1 VRLTLATWNINSV
14 RLRIDLV
21 ARFLREQAPHVLCL
35 QETKCPDSEFPLA
48 ALHKLG
54 YPYAAI
60 NGQKGYHGV
69 AIASKFPLTIIDR
82 RSFCEK
88 GDARHIAVTL
98 TPGGA
103 RGRAIAL
110 HNFYVPAGGDEPD
123 PVANPKFAHKLAFL
137 DEMVDWMATERIG
150 GSGAIIAGDLNIAPL
165 ETDVWNHK
173 ALLRVVSHTPV
184 EVEKAQS
191 GARGGAMGRC
201 ASPLRA
207 AGGKTLHVVELSRAG
222 LAKVGQRPAARP
234 CLGQP

>member
-35 QETKCPDSEFPLA
+35 QETKCRDSEFPLA
-48 ALHKLG
+48 AFHKLG

-69 AIASKFPLTIIDR
+69 AIASKLPLTIIDR

-98 TPGGA
+98 KPGGA
-103 RGRAIAL
+103 GGRAITL
-110 HNFYVPAGGDEPD
+110 HNFYVPSGGDEPD
-123 PVANPKFAHKLAFL
+123 PAVNPKFAHKLAFL
-137 DEMVDWMATERIG
+137 DEMADLDDD
-150 GSGAIIAGDLNIAPL
+150 GADRRARRDHRRRY
-165 ETDVWNHK
+165 HK

-184 EVEKAQS
+184 EVEK
-191 GARGGAMGRC
+191 
-201 ASPLRA
+201 LNLVRA
-207 AGGKTLHVVELSRAG
+207 AGPWVDALRHFVPGEKKTLYVVELSRTG
-222 LAKVGQRPAARP
+222 LGKVR
-234 CLGQP
+234 